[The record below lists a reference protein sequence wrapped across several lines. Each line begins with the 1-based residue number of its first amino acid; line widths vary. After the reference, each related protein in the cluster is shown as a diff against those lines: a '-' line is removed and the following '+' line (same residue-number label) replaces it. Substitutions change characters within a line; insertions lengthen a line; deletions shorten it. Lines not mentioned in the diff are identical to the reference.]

1 MKVMDVMQTNV
12 ITIQMDLEIK
22 EIAKILYDNKISGAP
37 VVDSA
42 GNLVGIVSE
51 GDLLHKETN
60 PQIPGVFGI
69 LGALIYYRGVKQ
81 YESDLKKLIAVQA
94 SEIMTP
100 NVVKISKEASI
111 EEAASL
117 MVSKKIKR
125 LPVVENGKIIGI
137 VTRMDIIKTLIAD

>member
-1 MKVMDVMQTNV
+1 MKVIQTD
-12 ITIQMDLEIK
+12 MEIK
-22 EIAKILYDNKISGAP
+22 EIARTLYDNKISGVP
-37 VVDSA
+37 VVDSD

-60 PQIPGVFGI
+60 PQIPGVVGI
-69 LGALIYYRGVKQ
+69 LGALIYYNGVKQ
-81 YESDLKKLIAVQA
+81 YDSDLKKLIAVQA

-100 NVVKISKEASI
+100 NVIMINKEASI

-125 LPVVENGKIIGI
+125 LPVMESGKIIGI
-137 VTRMDIIKTLIAD
+137 VSRMDIIKTLMED

>member
-12 ITIQMDLEIK
+12 ITIQTDMEIK
-22 EIAKILYDNKISGAP
+22 EIARTLYDNKISGVP
-37 VVDSA
+37 VVDSD

-60 PQIPGVFGI
+60 PQIPGVVGI
-69 LGALIYYRGVKQ
+69 LGALIYYNGVKQ
-81 YESDLKKLIAVQA
+81 YDSDLKKLIAVQA

-100 NVVKISKEASI
+100 NVIMINKEASI

-125 LPVVENGKIIGI
+125 LPVMESGKIIGI
-137 VTRMDIIKTLIAD
+137 VSRMDIIKTLMED

>member
-1 MKVMDVMQTNV
+1 MKVKDVMQTNV
-12 ITIQMDLEIK
+12 ITIRTDMEIK
-22 EIAKILYDNKISGAP
+22 EVAKILYDHQISGAP
-37 VVDSA
+37 VIDPE
-42 GNLVGIVSE
+42 GKLVGIVSE

-60 PQIPGVFGI
+60 PQIPGVVGI

-81 YESDLKKLIAVQA
+81 YQSDLKKLIALQA

-100 NVVKISKEASI
+100 HVVGINKEASI

-125 LPVVENGKIIGI
+125 LPVIEDGKIVGI
-137 VTRMDIIKTLIAD
+137 ITRMDIIKTLIED

>member
-51 GDLLHKETN
+51 GDLLHKEKN